1 MTPAA
6 PALGAAIA
14 EHTAAI
20 AARASRRRLLVTTDD
35 GMRTVA
41 GVQPRADEARPTCL
55 CICTKGAVTLREMEP
70 RPRAELA
77 EIVARISLDGA
88 AREMADE
95 FRAQVVAFGRLPGT
109 SEHAILEGVERSLR
123 RWSRWLTT
131 GVAPADSDFEPLRE
145 WARARAT
152 EGVRLEDLLRAFGLG
167 GQIGWQLMRR
177 HARADEADALL
188 DGAGLLMR
196 YVDRVSAI
204 VTDTYLA
211 ERELLVSEDERRTRQ
226 LLERLIDAGTL
237 DADDHELARR
247 LVVPVQDAY
256 APFAIVMPGRPPRRH
271 AALAARLRRRGWTLT
286 VTEGDRVV
294 GLTWK
299 ALDPGDLDEGPD
311 VLLVI
316 ARPVRREELAEAR
329 DDLVAL
335 AEHGRRLGLR
345 GRMQADDH
353 LLEIL
358 MGRSPRLA
366 ARLRATVLDPLG
378 SPDHRELLRTLHV
391 LVACRFDRG
400 ATSATLHVHRNT
412 LAYRL
417 RRIQEIAGLDLEDP
431 RDLARVYLATSRE
444 QTGT

>member
-1 MTPAA
+1 MRAPEVAQRRAA
-6 PALGAAIA
+6 
-14 EHTAAI
+14 
-20 AARASRRRLLVTTDD
+20 
-35 GMRTVA
+35 
-41 GVQPRADEARPTCL
+41 EARPGCL
-55 CICTKGAVTLREMEP
+55 CMCTSQPVTLRAMEP
-70 RPRAELA
+70 RPRAEVA
-77 EIVARISLDGA
+77 AIVARIPLDEA

-95 FRAQVVAFGRLPGT
+95 FRAHVVAFGRLPGT
-109 SEHAILEGVERSLR
+109 SQDAIVEGVARSLR

-131 GVAPADSDFEPLRE
+131 GVAPADSDFDPLRD

-167 GQIGWQLMRR
+167 GQLGWRLMRR
-177 HARADEADALL
+177 HARPDEADALL
-188 DGAGLLMR
+188 DGASLLMR

-211 ERELLVSEDERRTRQ
+211 ERDLLVSEDERRTRQ
-226 LLERLIDAGTL
+226 LLERLIGAAAL
-237 DADDHELARR
+237 DADDRELARR
-247 LVVPVQDAY
+247 LAVPVEEAY

-299 ALDPGDLDEGPD
+299 PLHLDDLDEGPD
-311 VLLVI
+311 VLLAI
-316 ARPVRREELAEAR
+316 ARPAPRDELAEAR

-345 GRMQADDH
+345 GRMHAEDH
-353 LLEIL
+353 LLELL
-358 MGRSPRLA
+358 MGRSPRLV
-366 ARLRATVLDPLG
+366 ARLRARVLEPLG
-378 SPDHRELLRTLHV
+378 GREHRELVRTLHV

-400 ATSATLHVHRNT
+400 ATSAALHVHRNT

-417 RRIQEIAGLDLEDP
+417 RRIQEIAGLDLDDP
-431 RDLARVYLATSRE
+431 RDLACVYLATGSG
-444 QTGT
+444 TGA

>member
-1 MTPAA
+1 
-6 PALGAAIA
+6 
-14 EHTAAI
+14 
-20 AARASRRRLLVTTDD
+20 
-35 GMRTVA
+35 
-41 GVQPRADEARPTCL
+41 
-55 CICTKGAVTLREMEP
+55 MEP
-70 RPRAELA
+70 RPRAEIA
-77 EIVARISLDGA
+77 AIVARIPLDEA

-109 SEHAILEGVERSLR
+109 SEDAIVEGVARSLR

-131 GVAPADSDFEPLRE
+131 GVAPADSDFDPLRD

-167 GQIGWQLMRR
+167 GQLGWRLR
-177 HARADEADALL
+177 HARPDEADALL
-188 DGAGLLMR
+188 DGASLLMR
-196 YVDRVSAI
+196 YVDRVSAV

-226 LLERLIDAGTL
+226 LLERLIGAAVL
-237 DADDHELARR
+237 DADDRELARR
-247 LVVPVQDAY
+247 LAVPVEEAY

-299 ALDPGDLDEGPD
+299 PLDLGDLDEGTD
-311 VLLVI
+311 VLLAI
-316 ARPVRREELAEAR
+316 AGPAPRDELAEAR

-345 GRMQADDH
+345 GRMHAEDH
-353 LLEIL
+353 LLELL
-358 MGRSPRLA
+358 MGRSPRLV
-366 ARLRATVLDPLG
+366 ARLRAKVLEPLAG
-378 SPDHRELLRTLHV
+378 REHRELVRTLHV
-391 LVACRFDRG
+391 LVDCRFDRG
-400 ATSATLHVHRNT
+400 ATSAALHVHRNT

-417 RRIQEIAGLDLEDP
+417 RRIQEIAGLDLDDP
-431 RDLARVYLATSRE
+431 RDLACVYLATGSE
-444 QTGT
+444 TGA

>member
-1 MTPAA
+1 
-6 PALGAAIA
+6 
-14 EHTAAI
+14 
-20 AARASRRRLLVTTDD
+20 
-35 GMRTVA
+35 
-41 GVQPRADEARPTCL
+41 
-55 CICTKGAVTLREMEP
+55 MEP
-70 RPRAELA
+70 RPRAEIA
-77 EIVARISLDGA
+77 AIVARIPLDEA

-95 FRAQVVAFGRLPGT
+95 FRTHVVAFGRLPGT
-109 SEHAILEGVERSLR
+109 SEDAILEGVERNLR
-123 RWSRWLTT
+123 RWARWLIT
-131 GVAPADSDFEPLRE
+131 GVAPADSDFDPLRD

-167 GQIGWQLMRR
+167 GQLGWRLMRR
-177 HARADEADALL
+177 HARPEEADALL

-196 YVDRVSAI
+196 YVDRVSAV

-211 ERELLVSEDERRTRQ
+211 ERELLVSEDERRTHQ
-226 LLERLIDAGTL
+226 LLERLIGGGPL

-247 LVVPVQDAY
+247 LAVPVEDAY

-294 GLTWK
+294 GLMWRP
-299 ALDPGDLDEGPD
+299 LDLGDLDEGPD
-311 VLLVI
+311 ALLAI
-316 ARPVRREELAEAR
+316 AGPALRDELADAR

-335 AEHGRRLGLR
+335 VERGRRLGLR
-345 GRMQADDH
+345 GRVHAEDH

-366 ARLRATVLDPLG
+366 ARLRAKVLEPLG
-378 SPDHRELLRTLHV
+378 GREHRELLRTLHA

-400 ATSATLHVHRNT
+400 ATSAALHVHRNT

-431 RDLARVYLATSRE
+431 RDLACVYLAT
-444 QTGT
+444 GPAAGA